1 MNVNILNVHI
11 CTPSLKPAVLPVDAA
26 AVVSTDVESLFDVEE
41 KLLLQAAK
49 ANTPAVK
56 RHAINFIMMD
66 FVFDCGK
73 VMTLIVMKLE
83 IIALSG
89 NVVII

>member
-41 KLLLQAAK
+41 ELLLQAAK

-56 RHAINFIMMD
+56 RHAINHNDGFC
-66 FVFDCGK
+66 F
-73 VMTLIVMKLE
+73 
-83 IIALSG
+83 
-89 NVVII
+89 

>member
-1 MNVNILNVHI
+1 
-11 CTPSLKPAVLPVDAA
+11 LKPAVLPVDAA

-56 RHAINFIMMD
+56 RHAINHNDGFC
-66 FVFDCGK
+66 F
-73 VMTLIVMKLE
+73 
-83 IIALSG
+83 
-89 NVVII
+89 

>member
-1 MNVNILNVHI
+1 
-11 CTPSLKPAVLPVDAA
+11 
-26 AVVSTDVESLFDVEE
+26 
-41 KLLLQAAK
+41 
-49 ANTPAVK
+49 
-56 RHAINFIMMD
+56 MD

-73 VMTLIVMKLE
+73 VMTLIVMMLE